1 MAVSGSLSKTAV
13 NESAGARSQISGIV
27 AAGATIVTL
36 LFLTGLFED
45 LPEATLG
52 ALVVAA
58 LIDLVDVG
66 ALVRLYRLSTR
77 RLGRIYGVA
86 ARPDFIAA
94 MAAMFGVLVFDT
106 LPGLFVGIGVSMLL
120 LLYRASNPYVAEL
133 GTVAGTPGQYEDLE
147 RHPDSETVP
156 GVMILRIEGPLF
168 FANAE
173 GVADSIR
180 AHAAAPGIHA
190 VVVDGETVSFVDST
204 AAATL
209 ANLAREFA
217 SSGVRLVLAHDVGQ
231 VRDLLH
237 AAEAQRLVEVFYPTV
252 QAAVDAV
259 S

>member
-1 MAVSGSLSKTAV
+1 MVVSGSLSKTAV
-13 NESAGARSQISGIV
+13 NGSAGARSQLSGIV
-27 AAGATIVTL
+27 AAAATIVTL

-77 RLGRIYGVA
+77 RLGQIYGVA

-94 MAAMFGVLVFDT
+94 MAAMVGVLVFDT
-106 LPGLFVGIGVSMLL
+106 LPGLFIGIGVSLLL
-120 LLYRASNPYVAEL
+120 LLYRASHPYVAEL
-133 GTVAGTPGQYEDLE
+133 GIVAGTPGQYADLE
-147 RHPDSETVP
+147 RHPDSEKVP
-156 GVMILRIEGPLF
+156 GVVILRIEGALF

-180 AHAAAPGIHA
+180 AHAAAPGVHA
-190 VVVDGETVSFVDST
+190 VVLDGEAVSFVDSS
-204 AAATL
+204 AAGTL
-209 ANLAREFA
+209 LNTTRELA

-231 VRDLLH
+231 VRDLLR
-237 AAEAQRLVEVFYPTV
+237 AAEAKRLVEVFYPTV
-252 QAAVDAV
+252 QAAVAAV